1 MSHPPVKLSI
11 VWNLIVGCALMS
23 TEILHFRTWLKSRKR
38 KLGVGKYVN
47 INHISI
53 LPAYCKSCIELVPLC
68 SHSGHDIFS
77 AVVQLRRHMIGNR
90 WTTLTIRTSQCF
102 SRVSEI
108 NLKKKLFDF
117 TIQPRMMKLTS
128 NSFSKS
134 LSVGQTLSTAPPPP
148 SLRLWCSPDTASAIT
163 QRMVPYKQPMKYVN
177 TEIHISDLT
186 TSLGPR
192 PLSN

>member
-38 KLGVGKYVN
+38 KLGVVKYVN

-53 LPAYCKSCIELVPLC
+53 LPAYCKSCIELVRLC
-68 SHSGHDIFS
+68 SHSGHGIFS
-77 AVVQLRRHMIGNR
+77 AVGQLRRHMIGNR

-108 NLKKKLFDF
+108 NHKMFIWF
-117 TIQPRMMKLTS
+117 YNTTS
-128 NSFSKS
+128 NDETYFQ
-134 LSVGQTLSTAPPPP
+134 LILQIAV
-148 SLRLWCSPDTASAIT
+148 RWPDTLHSSTTAIAQAVVFARYSISYHT
-163 QRMVPYKQPMKYVN
+163 KDGTLQTTN
-177 TEIHISDLT
+177 EIC
-186 TSLGPR
+186 
-192 PLSN
+192 